1 MSSQLANIQSLSGPR
16 PPFLRIPREIR
27 DMIYDTVF
35 DGATLSLVFQNSRSD
50 PGENKIHCTQK
61 PATDLLMVSRQV
73 HQEALTRFRF
83 HLNVEDDYCET
94 QDLDAE
100 DLHLTSSM
108 RWALTS
114 LKVDVDLVSHL
125 FPHYIDYPNVKSITV
140 GWPGTRYVHT
150 LNVAKEDQD
159 TSGDLD
165 KVAAEDTMCKLA

>member
-16 PPFLRIPREIR
+16 PPVLRIPREIR

-83 HLNVEDDYCET
+83 HLNVEDDYCGT
-94 QDLDAE
+94 QGLDAE

-114 LKVDVDLVSHL
+114 LKADVDLVRRPFSSLYRVSQCEVHHGRL
-125 FPHYIDYPNVKSITV
+125 AGNSLCTHSQCRERRS
-140 GWPGTRYVHT
+140 GYVRRPR
-150 LNVAKEDQD
+150 
-159 TSGDLD
+159 
-165 KVAAEDTMCKLA
+165 